1 MSAAMTLDTALKK
14 RLIAAAAAVII
25 DHAEE
30 LTELD
35 RAVGD
40 GDHGLNMRRGFEAV
54 LANVDN
60 LAGKPL
66 AEMLKGA
73 GTHLVMTIGGASGPL
88 YGSLLL
94 AMGKAAGERHQEPLA
109 IDLAAAARLLAE
121 GVEAVRK
128 RGKSDTGEKTM
139 LDVLL
144 PVSRRLSAAA
154 AGEGSADLARELAAV
169 ADQGLESTRAMK
181 ATKGRASFLG
191 ERSVGHLDPGA
202 RSSQLLLRAVCEQL
216 AEARQT
222 EGAGTT

>member
-1 MSAAMTLDTALKK
+1 MIVDTALKK
-14 RLIAAAAAVII
+14 RLIATAAETIL

-35 RAVGD
+35 RAIGD
-40 GDHGLNMRRGFEAV
+40 GDHGLNMKRGFEAV
-54 LANVDN
+54 LADADT

-66 AEMLKGA
+66 GEMLKGA

-94 AMGKAAGERHQEPLA
+94 AMGKGAGEGDV
-109 IDLAAAARLLAE
+109 DLGAAARLLAE

-128 RGKSDTGEKTM
+128 RGKSDAGEKTM
-139 LDVLL
+139 LDVLV

-154 AGEGSADLARELAAV
+154 AGEGSATLAVELGSAA
-169 ADQGLESTRAMK
+169 DEGLESTRQMK

-191 ERSVGHLDPGA
+191 ERSIGHLDPGA
-202 RSSQLLLRAVCEQL
+202 RSSQLLLHAVIDVL
-216 AEARQT
+216 VRRRQT
-222 EGAGTT
+222 AGAA

>member
-1 MSAAMTLDTALKK
+1 MSAVMNLDTALKR
-14 RLIAAAAAVII
+14 RLIAAAAAAVI

-35 RAVGD
+35 RAIGD
-40 GDHGLNMRRGFEAV
+40 GDHGLNMKRGFEAV
-54 LANVDN
+54 LADADN

-94 AMGKAAGERHQEPLA
+94 AMGKAGGEGP
-109 IDLAAAARLLAE
+109 IDVAAAARLLAE
-121 GVEAVRK
+121 GVEAVKK
-128 RGKSDTGEKTM
+128 RGKSDAGEKTM
-139 LDVLL
+139 LEVLL

-154 AGEGSADLARELAAV
+154 GGEASADLAAELGAI
-169 ADQGLESTRAMK
+169 ADEGLESTRAMR

-191 ERSVGHLDPGA
+191 ERSIGHLDPGA
-202 RSSQLLLRAVCEQL
+202 RSSQLLIRAVCTAL
-216 AEARQT
+216 AAARRS
-222 EGAGTT
+222 EEVGAA

>member
-1 MSAAMTLDTALKK
+1 MSAGITLDTALKK
-14 RLIAAAAAVII
+14 RLIAAAAAAVI

-40 GDHGLNMRRGFEAV
+40 GDHGLNMKRGFEAV
-54 LANVDN
+54 LADADN

-94 AMGKAAGERHQEPLA
+94 AMGKAAGEGPL
-109 IDLAAAARLLAE
+109 DLAAAARLLAE
-121 GVEAVRK
+121 GVEAVKK
-128 RGKSDTGEKTM
+128 RGKSDAGEKTM
-139 LDVLL
+139 LEVLL
-144 PVSRRLSAAA
+144 PVSRRLSAAGG
-154 AGEGSADLARELAAV
+154 GEASADLAAELGAI
-169 ADQGLESTRAMK
+169 ADAGLESTRAMR

-191 ERSVGHLDPGA
+191 ERSIGHLDPGA
-202 RSSQLLLRAVCEQL
+202 RSSQLLIRAVCTAL
-216 AEARQT
+216 AAARRGEEA
-222 EGAGTT
+222 GAA

>member
-1 MSAAMTLDTALKK
+1 MSAGMALDNALKR
-14 RLIAAAAAVII
+14 RLIAAAAAAVI

-30 LTELD
+30 LMELD

-40 GDHGLNMRRGFEAV
+40 GDHGLNMKRGFEAV
-54 LANVDN
+54 LADADN

-94 AMGKAAGERHQEPLA
+94 AMGKAAGEGP
-109 IDLAAAARLLAE
+109 IDLAAVARLLAE
-121 GVEAVRK
+121 GVEAVKK
-128 RGKSDTGEKTM
+128 RGKSDAGEKTM
-139 LDVLL
+139 LEVLL

-154 AGEGSADLARELAAV
+154 GGEAPADLAAELGAI
-169 ADQGLESTRAMK
+169 ADEGLESTRAMR

-191 ERSVGHLDPGA
+191 ERSIGHLDPGA
-202 RSSQLLLRAVCEQL
+202 RSSQLLIRAVCTAL
-216 AEARQT
+216 AAARRSEEA
-222 EGAGTT
+222 GVA

>member
-1 MSAAMTLDTALKK
+1 MSVTLDTALKK
-14 RLIAAAAAVII
+14 RLIAAAAEVII

-35 RAVGD
+35 RAIGD
-40 GDHGLNMRRGFEAV
+40 GDHGLNMKRGFEAV
-54 LANVDN
+54 LADADN
-60 LAGKPL
+60 LSAKPL
-66 AEMLKGA
+66 GEMLKGA

-94 AMGKAAGERHQEPLA
+94 AMGKAAGEGPL
-109 IDLAAAARLLAE
+109 DLGAAGRLLSE
-121 GVEAVRK
+121 GVEAVKK
-128 RGKSDTGEKTM
+128 RGKSDAGEKTM

-144 PVSRRLSAAA
+144 PVSRRLNAAA
-154 AGEGSADLARELAAV
+154 SGEGAAGLVSELGTV

-202 RSSQLLLRAVCEQL
+202 RSSQLLLRAICDELVRT
-216 AEARQT
+216 RQAQ
-222 EGAGTT
+222 GAGAA